1 MSTAQSSRIYSSHYV
16 KGLSNPSVSYWIT
29 YFIDGLL
36 NCSQLNFHLVF
47 FFTEIFNFL
56 GCLFFRVFYLPQT
69 PGKFLQFSSKD
80 PPLKSKFRGL
90 SNRDDDG
97 DKRVSN
103 LHIYNV
109 EKTVL
114 LHTARAF
121 IIFYTF
127 WHFVAVLVQSKGS
140 LRFDD
145 GSVNDN
151 DRN

>member
-1 MSTAQSSRIYSSHYV
+1 MSTAQSSRIYSSHCV
-16 KGLSNPSVSYWIT
+16 KWLSNPYVSYWIT

-56 GCLFFRVFYLPQT
+56 GCLFFRVFDLPQT
-69 PGKFLQFSSKD
+69 PGKFLQLSSKD
-80 PPLKSKFRGL
+80 PPLKSKFGGL

-103 LHIYNV
+103 LHIKRWKNS
-109 EKTVL
+109 TFA
-114 LHTARAF
+114 HFARAF

-127 WHFVAVLVQSKGS
+127 WHFVAVLVQSTGS

-145 GSVNDN
+145 RSVNDN